1 MKRNII
7 IFIEVLVLVL
17 VIGFGAMFAYITVT
31 GRSSIGSNKKKR
43 DTNEKVV
50 ALVEELNEES
60 TAAQDATGME
70 AVFGYLHFSGETER
84 IRELFEAAYGD
95 IYENLL
101 NRI

>member
-7 IFIEVLVLVL
+7 IFIEVLVLFL

-50 ALVEELNEES
+50 ALVEELNEEMLWRCLFCHRPL
-60 TAAQDATGME
+60 TGC
-70 AVFGYLHFSGETER
+70 VSQCGSLSGW
-84 IRELFEAAYGD
+84 
-95 IYENLL
+95 
-101 NRI
+101 